1 MPAEPAHH
9 DSSEYPSGPLIYEI
23 ARGRQRDQLA
33 QREAYSTRSSA
44 ALKRLPPTKKR
55 SGNRTAATDQK
66 VAVPQPDPKLTG
78 TQKRGFGIFKRGPN
92 AA

>member
-1 MPAEPAHH
+1 MMTR
-9 DSSEYPSGPLIYEI
+9 L
-23 ARGRQRDQLA
+23 
-33 QREAYSTRSSA
+33 STRSSA

-55 SGNRTAATDQK
+55 SGKRTATTDQK
-66 VAVPQPDPKLTG
+66 VAVPQPDPRLTG

>member
-1 MPAEPAHH
+1 MTR
-9 DSSEYPSGPLIYEI
+9 L
-23 ARGRQRDQLA
+23 
-33 QREAYSTRSSA
+33 STRSGA

-55 SGNRTAATDQK
+55 SGNRTATTDQK
-66 VAVPQPDPKLTG
+66 VVVPQPDPRLTG